1 MISDRPLLS
10 SSASST
16 GPHGRDPIQTIC
28 PYTGSNVTSVHPLRV
43 VIGGTGGTTKNASSF
58 GVRCLVRIPSSYT
71 YGAGDCNN
79 DAALFVGHGGSG
91 VTGGGGGG
99 MSKDEHIFLISGGG
113 GGSSSSSGDSSSDNN
128 KAMRWKVRPPRA
140 LSRSSQSM
148 SLSPDGRY
156 LVAGCAD
163 GTCLLWDWTDITGD
177 NLVCSW
183 KAHYRSVTCVTFD
196 TNDDGSTLYTAGE
209 DGVVNAWCLLDLV
222 DRDATATESM
232 NAVRPFRTW
241 SEHHLPVTSL
251 CILPGTGRG
260 STRLVSSSLD
270 RNLVM
275 MELGDGGGGTNGRT
289 LARMCLP
296 SGLRTV
302 TTDPNGGRLYCGG
315 VDGTIYVVDLCEYAI
330 RVSSESDGG
339 GGGGGSFAYANAAS
353 GVAGSSGV
361 STGYLT
367 ELRGHTK
374 AINCLVLLDPSS
386 LESSFTSQGVS
397 GVGGS
402 MSILLASGSDD
413 GTVRVWDL
421 LARSCVKVLRPW
433 SSSSLEAGS
442 NVTAT
447 SSAPPVTSII
457 VVPTS
462 NLINHGGAS
471 IALSG
476 LSSSRNRRKNA
487 ADGDLSSIYKP
498 LRGFVR
504 GTSVIRHGDDVD
516 NARQSSSEGCANM
529 VLWPRRDESF
539 AAYWEAPMLNHSI
552 IASSSRKRIR
562 SSSSLLRGEDDE
574 IDRLRKELAKS
585 QAIIAELNSTGK

>member
-1 MISDRPLLS
+1 MTNRGGSNLLYVISDRPLS

-16 GPHGRDPIQTIC
+16 GGTHGRDPVQTVC

-43 VIGGTGGTTKNASSF
+43 VVGGTGGTKSASSF
-58 GVRCLVRIPSSYT
+58 GVRCLVSISSSYNIGS
-71 YGAGDCNN
+71 GADTCN
-79 DAALFVGHGGSG
+79 DGALFVGHGGSSG
-91 VTGGGGGG
+91 VTGGGGG

-113 GGSSSSSGDSSSDNN
+113 GSGSSNDGCSENN

-148 SLSPDGRY
+148 SLSPDRRY

-183 KAHYRSVTCVTFD
+183 NAHYRSVTCVSFD
-196 TNDDGSTLYTAGE
+196 TNDDGSTLFTAGE

-222 DRDATATESM
+222 DRDAATESM

-251 CILPGTGRG
+251 CILPGSGRG

-302 TTDPNGGRLYCGG
+302 ITDPIGGRLYCGG
-315 VDGTIYVVDLCEYAI
+315 VDGTIYIVDMCEYAI

-339 GGGGGSFAYANAAS
+339 GGGAGSFAYANAS
-353 GVAGSSGV
+353 GIVGSSGD
-361 STGYLT
+361 STGYLN

-374 AINCLVLLDPSS
+374 AINCLALLDPSIS
-386 LESSFTSQGVS
+386 S

-402 MSILLASGSDD
+402 MTILLASGSDD

-433 SSSSLEAGS
+433 SSSSIEAGS
-442 NVTAT
+442 NVAAT
-447 SSAPPVTSII
+447 SSAPPVSSII

-462 NLINHGGAS
+462 NLIPQGGNS
-471 IALSG
+471 IALSA
-476 LSSSRNRRKNA
+476 LSSSRNRRKNT
-487 ADGDLSSIYKP
+487 ADGDSSSIYKP

-504 GTSVIRHGDDVD
+504 GTSVIRHGND
-516 NARQSSSEGCANM
+516 NVEQSSSEGGFANLI
-529 VLWPRRDESF
+529 LWPRRDESF
-539 AAYWEAPMLNHSI
+539 AAVPRLNHSV
-552 IASSSRKRIR
+552 IASSRKRIR
-562 SSSSLLRGEDDE
+562 SSSLLPRGERDE
-574 IDRLRKELAKS
+574 INRLRKELAKS
-585 QAIIAELNSTGK
+585 QAIIAELNRRGTNIE

>member
-1 MISDRPLLS
+1 MISDRPLSL
-10 SSASST
+10 SASST

-43 VIGGTGGTTKNASSF
+43 VVGGTGGTKNASSF
-58 GVRCLVRIPSSYT
+58 GVRCLVRIPSSYSI
-71 YGAGDCNN
+71 GAGDSSN
-79 DAALFVGHGGSG
+79 DGALFVGHGGSSG
-91 VTGGGGGG
+91 ATGGGGVVG

-113 GGSSSSSGDSSSDNN
+113 GSSSSGGDCSSDNN

-183 KAHYRSVTCVTFD
+183 KAHYRSVTCVSFD

-222 DRDATATESM
+222 DRDAATESI

-251 CILPGTGRG
+251 CILPGSGRG

-302 TTDPNGGRLYCGG
+302 ITDPNGGRLYCGG

-330 RVSSESDGG
+330 RMSSESDGG
-339 GGGGGSFAYANAAS
+339 GGGAGSFAYANAAS
-353 GVAGSSGV
+353 GIVASSGV
-361 STGYLT
+361 STGYLS

-374 AINCLVLLDPSS
+374 AINCLALLDPSS
-386 LESSFTSQGVS
+386 LESSLTSQGVS

-433 SSSSLEAGS
+433 SSSYLEAGS
-442 NVTAT
+442 NVAAT

-462 NLINHGGAS
+462 NLILQGGNS
-471 IALSG
+471 IALSA

-487 ADGDLSSIYKP
+487 ADGDSSSIYKP

-516 NARQSSSEGCANM
+516 NMRQSSSEGCANL

-539 AAYWEAPMLNHSI
+539 AAYWEAPMLNHSD
-552 IASSSRKRIR
+552 IASSRKRIR
-562 SSSSLLRGEDDE
+562 SSLSLSRGEDNE
-574 IDRLRKELAKS
+574 INRLRKELAKS
-585 QAIIAELNSTGK
+585 QAVIAELSSTGNKR

>member
-1 MISDRPLLS
+1 M
-10 SSASST
+10 
-16 GPHGRDPIQTIC
+16 
-28 PYTGSNVTSVHPLRV
+28 
-43 VIGGTGGTTKNASSF
+43 GGTGGTKSASSF
-58 GVRCLVRIPSSYT
+58 GVRCLVRIPLSYNIGS
-71 YGAGDCNN
+71 GADTSN
-79 DAALFVGHGGSG
+79 DGALFVGHGGSSG
-91 VTGGGGGG
+91 LTGGGGG

-113 GGSSSSSGDSSSDNN
+113 GSGSSNDGCSENN

-183 KAHYRSVTCVTFD
+183 TAHYRSVTCVSFD
-196 TNDDGSTLYTAGE
+196 TNDDGSTLFTAGE

-222 DRDATATESM
+222 DRDAAAESM

-241 SEHHLPVTSL
+241 SEHHLPVISL
-251 CILPGTGRG
+251 CILPGSGRG

-302 TTDPNGGRLYCGG
+302 MTDPIGGRLYCGG

-330 RVSSESDGG
+330 RMSSESDGG
-339 GGGGGSFAYANAAS
+339 GGGAGSFAYANAAS
-353 GVAGSSGV
+353 GMVGSSGVV
-361 STGYLT
+361 STGYLS

-374 AINCLVLLDPSS
+374 AINCLALLDPSS
-386 LESSFTSQGVS
+386 LESSLTSQGVS

-462 NLINHGGAS
+462 NLIPQGGNS
-471 IALSG
+471 IALSALS

-487 ADGDLSSIYKP
+487 ADGDSSSIYKP

-516 NARQSSSEGCANM
+516 NARQPSSEGFANL

-539 AAYWEAPMLNHSI
+539 TAYWEAPMLNHSD
-552 IASSSRKRIR
+552 IASSRKRIR
-562 SSSSLLRGEDDE
+562 SSSSLPRGEDDE

-585 QAIIAELNSTGK
+585 